1 MWDICKDYN
10 KIKEC
15 NLLTLS
21 LSSYLESKIKI
32 FSRFNQSI
40 NLYISE
46 KTWTVQNIQNGIYIY
61 IHRRFRKDIVE
72 DFVKT
77 SKYL

>member
-21 LSSYLESKIKI
+21 LSSYLGSKIKI

-61 IHRRFRKDIVE
+61 IYRRFRKDIVE

>member
-21 LSSYLESKIKI
+21 LSSYLGSKIKI

-61 IHRRFRKDIVE
+61 IYIE

-77 SKYL
+77 S

>member
-21 LSSYLESKIKI
+21 LSSYLGSKIKI

-61 IHRRFRKDIVE
+61 RRFRKDIVE
-72 DFVKT
+72 DFEKT